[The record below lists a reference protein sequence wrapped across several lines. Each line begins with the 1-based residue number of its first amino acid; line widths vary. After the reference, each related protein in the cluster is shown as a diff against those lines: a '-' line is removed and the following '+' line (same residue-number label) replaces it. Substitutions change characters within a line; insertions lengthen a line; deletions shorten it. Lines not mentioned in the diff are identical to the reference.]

1 MRAIIPVAG
10 VGSRLRPHTY
20 SIPKVLLNVAGK
32 PIFGHILDKIIEAG
46 FDEATIIVGYLGE
59 MIKEYALKNY
69 KITFDFVEQEERL
82 GLGHAIYLSRHT
94 FSSDPILII
103 LGDTIFDVNLTSMIE
118 NQQTQ
123 IGVKYVDDPRR
134 FGVAETTDGYIS
146 HLVEKP
152 EEPKSN
158 LAVVGLYYIKH
169 PDLLV
174 ECLKDM
180 IKTNL
185 RTKNEYQ
192 LTDAL
197 QMMIERGEKMKTFL
211 VEGWFD
217 CGKPETLLSTNQHL
231 LGFQPIPPPIK
242 GVVIQPPVFI
252 SENAKV
258 SNSIIGPN
266 ATIADNAVIENSI
279 IRNSIISEGATVE
292 NSLLEESL
300 IGANAVVRGNYKRI
314 NIGDSSE
321 LEFY

>member
-10 VGSRLRPHTY
+10 IGSRLRPHTY
-20 SIPKVLLNVAGK
+20 SVPKVLLNVAGK
-32 PIFGHILDKIIEAG
+32 PIIGHILDKIIEAG
-46 FDEATIIVGYLGE
+46 FDEATIVVGYLGE
-59 MIKEYALKNY
+59 MIKEYALNNY
-69 KITFDFVEQEERL
+69 KIRFDFVEQEERL

-94 FSSDPILII
+94 FSNKPFLII
-103 LGDTIFDVNLTSMIE
+103 LGDTIFDVDLKSMIA

-134 FGVAETTDGYIS
+134 FGVAETIDGHIA

-152 EEPKSN
+152 EKPKSN
-158 LAVVGLYYIKH
+158 LAVVGLYYITQ
-169 PDLLV
+169 PQLLV
-174 ECLKDM
+174 KCLEEM
-180 IKTNL
+180 INSNK
-185 RTKNEYQ
+185 RTKDEFQ

-197 QMMIERGEKMKTFL
+197 QMMIERGEQMKTFP

-231 LGFQPIPPPIK
+231 LGYQPVPSPIK
-242 GVVIQPPVFI
+242 GVVIQPPAFI
-252 SENAKV
+252 SKKAKV
-258 SNSIIGPN
+258 SNAIIGPN

-279 IRNSIISEGATVE
+279 IRNSIIGEGATVV
-292 NSLLEESL
+292 NALIEESL
-300 IGANAVVRGNYKRI
+300 IGINAVVRGNYKRI